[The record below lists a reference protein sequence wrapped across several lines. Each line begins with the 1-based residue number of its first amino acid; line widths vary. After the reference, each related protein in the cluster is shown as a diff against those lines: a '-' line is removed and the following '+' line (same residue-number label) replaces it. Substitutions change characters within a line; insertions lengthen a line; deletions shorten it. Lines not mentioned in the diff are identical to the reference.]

1 MTQTGH
7 EQQRLRIAAAR
18 RFLHCSI
25 AESGGRRDS
34 ALNAAARENNAIAL
48 FEIRLQDMDKL
59 EAELRAAKI
68 KKEK

>member
-1 MTQTGH
+1 
-7 EQQRLRIAAAR
+7 
-18 RFLHCSI
+18 
-25 AESGGRRDS
+25 
-34 ALNAAARENNAIAL
+34 LNAAARENNAIAL